1 MVEER
6 MLFCFCFY
14 SLVAYPSATFQ
25 WIWLVEENISG
36 LCQFLRWIRIPEVR
50 SSNVYFSKTF
60 WLSLCDLKFVVEHI
74 MLYSRELQKG
84 WKIEEPVLNCET
96 PASFLSLS
104 HSKSAGFQAYVSPL
118 FFPLFIINTFAIRVG
133 IKRLLLRKQWFYC
146 KLKKILVYYLFIG
159 CISLWCMAS
168 LLLYGAL
175 QDKVENNFPRKY
187 NKNTKKWSTGKKI
200 RKSDGRHISPALP
213 LPPKAGLLISKH

>member
-25 WIWLVEENISG
+25 CIWLVEENISG

-60 WLSLCDLKFVVEHI
+60 WLSLCDLKFVVEHS

-104 HSKSAGFQAYVSPL
+104 HSKSAGLQAYVSPL
-118 FFPLFIINTFAIRVG
+118 FFPLFTINTFAIRVG

-146 KLKKILVYYLFIG
+146 KLKKYWCVIYLLAALG
-159 CISLWCMAS
+159 LHCGAWPLCCCMG
-168 LLLYGAL
+168 LCKIKL
-175 QDKVENNFPRKY
+175 KIIFPENITKIVRNEAQE
-187 NKNTKKWSTGKKI
+187 KN
-200 RKSDGRHISPALP
+200 
-213 LPPKAGLLISKH
+213 